1 MQGTMTYVQLTC
13 SILGGI
19 SSLIVII
26 AWGDVAWDKAKGW
39 FK

>member
-1 MQGTMTYVQLTC
+1 MQGTMIYVQLTC

-26 AWGDVAWDKAKGW
+26 AWGGVAVDKIKEW
-39 FK
+39 WK